1 MEIGIQ
7 GSDYIKIY
15 FWRFIS
21 LITGFLSMLIVVPK
35 LSSNV
40 ELFGL
45 YSFCSSF
52 VLYLTYADIGF
63 LNASTKFAAEEYGKG
78 NATEEYKIFG
88 FTFCILMIM
97 FMPFSI
103 FMIFLYLNPE
113 LILSNADENTLSIAS
128 NFFLIIGIL
137 LPIQVFFQRLI
148 GLILVIRLK
157 DHIFYRVEIFTNL
170 IKISSVFYFFNTSYL
185 IVEYFLF
192 ITLMSILS
200 PIISILVSK
209 RYFKFDFKKLI
220 KSFSISKRYFN
231 KTKELAFSSLFLTI
245 GFIIFYEIDL
255 LIIGKFIGIKEVGI
269 YAIGFTIL
277 NFLRNIV
284 NIFYSPFSQRFNHLI
299 GQNKKEELIKMMN
312 KIIDYTVPLFIVSHF
327 ILFLSIEKLIL
338 LWVGTE
344 YMNSIYISQLL
355 IICSLFGFIIQPANH
370 YFMATLNYKY
380 LYILAIVLPVSFLI
394 SIMLFIPSYGFEA
407 LAISKL
413 ITTLFAFTISLF
425 GILGVIKISK
435 IINKW
440 LLPTLGVCLI
450 SFFLVSFFIEM
461 FNSLNKE
468 VYYLIALVAIIGLII
483 LIGYFVLLITHKD
496 NRRDIS
502 KIYKKIKRD
511 IF

>member
-1 MEIGIQ
+1 MEIGIK

-15 FWRFIS
+15 FWRLIS

-52 VLYLTYADIGF
+52 ILYLTYADIGF
-63 LNASTKFAAEEYGKG
+63 LNASTKFAAEEYAKG

-113 LILSNADENTLSIAS
+113 LILANANENILSIAS
-128 NFFLIIGIL
+128 KFFLIIGIL
-137 LPIQVFFQRLI
+137 LPVQVFFQRLI
-148 GLILVIRLK
+148 GLILIIRLK
-157 DHIFYRVEIFTNL
+157 DYIFYRVEIFTNL
-170 IKISSVFYFFNTSYL
+170 IKIASVFYFFKTSYL

-200 PIISILVSK
+200 PIIAIIIAK
-209 RYFKFDFKKLI
+209 RYFDFNFKKLL
-220 KSFSISKRYFN
+220 SSVSISKKYFN
-231 KTKELAFSSLFLTI
+231 KTKELAFTSLFLTI

-277 NFLRNIV
+277 NFLRNIT

-299 GQNKKEELIKMMN
+299 GQNKKEELLKMIN
-312 KIIDYTVPLFIVSHF
+312 KIFDYTVPLFIFGHF
-327 ILFLSIEKLIL
+327 ILFLSIEKIIL
-338 LWVGTE
+338 LWVGAE
-344 YMNSIYISQLL
+344 YIDSIFITQLL
-355 IICSLFGFIIQPANH
+355 IICSSLGFVIQPANH
-370 YFMATLNYKY
+370 YFVATLNYKY

-394 SIMLFIPSYGFEA
+394 SITIFISSFGFEA

-413 ITTLFAFTISLF
+413 ITTLCFFVISLF
-425 GILGVIKISK
+425 GIFGAIEIYK

-440 LLPTLGVCLI
+440 FLPTLAICLA
-450 SFFLVSFFIEM
+450 SFFLMSFFIEM

-468 VYYLIALVAIIGLII
+468 VYYLIALVVIIGLVI
-483 LIGYFVLLITHKD
+483 LAGYFVLLIFQKD
-496 NRRDIS
+496 NRRDIF

-511 IF
+511 ML